1 MKKITFTFFAFLFVT
16 HFSWSQSNAE
26 HGAAAIGLI
35 VSDVEASQEFYKDVL
50 GFVELFEFSL
60 DEAWS
65 DEAGAANGKPF
76 SVKVLKQ
83 KNLPTA
89 TTLKLAY
96 FEKTKKQP
104 DLSGIDVQSG
114 VNYVTFRYNLEEF
127 NGIVK
132 KVQDAGIKM
141 TGWVKRDNYQ
151 LFFIK
156 DPDGIFVEI
165 IGPPEK

>member
-1 MKKITFTFFAFLFVT
+1 MKNISISFIAFLMIMGPVCA
-16 HFSWSQSNAE
+16 QSNADL
-26 HGAAAIGLI
+26 GAAAIGLV
-35 VSDVEASQEFYKDVL
+35 VSDVEASEAFYKDIL
-50 GFVELFEFSL
+50 GFVEVVEFSL

-76 SVKVLKQ
+76 TVKMLKQ
-83 KNLPTA
+83 KNLPSA

-96 FEKTKKQP
+96 FATMDKRP
-104 DLSGIDVQSG
+104 DMSGIDVHSG
-114 VNYVTFRYNLEEF
+114 VNYLTFRYTLEGFNEIVDNL
-127 NGIVK
+127 K
-132 KVQDAGIKM
+132 KAGIAM

-165 IGPPEK
+165 IGPPE

>member
-1 MKKITFTFFAFLFVT
+1 MKKLTFIFCAFLFVT
-16 HFSWSQSNAE
+16 HISWSQSSAE
-26 HGAAAIGLI
+26 HGAAAIGMV
-35 VSDVEASQEFYKDVL
+35 VSDVEASQAFYKDVL

-65 DEAGAANGKPF
+65 DEAGAAGGKPF

-96 FEKTKKQP
+96 FKKTKKQA
-104 DLSGIDVQSG
+104 DMSGIDVQSG
-114 VNYVTFRYNLEEF
+114 VNYLTFRYTLEEF
-127 NGIVK
+127 NQIVK
-132 KVQDAGIKM
+132 NVQNAGIKM

-156 DPDGIFVEI
+156 DPDGVFVEI
-165 IGPPEK
+165 IGPPES